1 MSPATFSPTLGIT
14 YTGRMIRQFDTT
26 ETRFRSLFELRPRRP
41 RYPALPDD
49 GQQRA
54 DSELTVVWDGKRD
67 LPASVRRCMTI

>member
-1 MSPATFSPTLGIT
+1 MSSATFSPTLEIT

-26 ETRFRSLFELRPRRP
+26 ETRFRSLFELRPR
-41 RYPALPDD
+41 YLALPDD

-54 DSELTVVWDGKRD
+54 DGELTVVWDGKRD